1 MLNAADS
8 SNWQPVDNG
17 RRKGIALIAFVRA
30 VGGIWTLGQCDVFGE
45 PSATL
50 LSKEYEPNSR
60 DLALP
65 NHRSKDARDCG
76 PVQFSQA
83 IFPKTSDCLARYI
96 LMKAGYLST
105 DRTNKKGILP
115 IANRQVP
122 VQG

>member
-30 VGGIWTLGQCDVFGE
+30 VGGIWTLGQCNVFGE

-60 DLALP
+60 DLACQTIGAKMRATVDLF
-65 NHRSKDARDCG
+65 SS
-76 PVQFSQA
+76 VSQF
-83 IFPKTSDCLARYI
+83 FPKTSDCLARYI
-96 LMKAGYLST
+96 LMRAGYLST
-105 DRTNKKGILP
+105 DRTDKKGILP
-115 IANRQVP
+115 DE
-122 VQG
+122 G